1 MTGEVQQ
8 FLLIMIRLTVFI
20 SISPGFSHSSF
31 PTVSKV
37 ALSTGLAL
45 PVISAV
51 PALSAELAMGDFLL
65 LGIRE
70 LLIGMALGYITLLFF
85 TAVEIAG
92 TLVDFQVG
100 FSMGAIYD
108 PSLGVNASYYGRIYY
123 WISIMIFFIA
133 NIHHQVITTLV
144 ESFTWAPISTDQ
156 VMLSHIGME
165 GIVRLFGHLFAAAI
179 SLAIPLIIVALLSE
193 LTLALI
199 SRTVPQINVLIL
211 GMPMKTLVSLV
222 FMFFFLPLLMRNIGD
237 LFPDMIR
244 YMNEW
249 LYSLQ

>member
-1 MTGEVQQ
+1 MTAEVQQ
-8 FLLIMIRLTVFI
+8 FLLVMIRLTVFI
-20 SISPGFSHSSF
+20 AVTPAFSHSSF
-31 PTVSKV
+31 PTISKV
-37 ALSTGLAL
+37 ALSVGLSL
-45 PVISAV
+45 PIMGIIE
-51 PALSAELAMGDFLL
+51 PLQEELAIGSFVTI
-65 LGIRE
+65 GIKE
-70 LLIGMALGYITLLFF
+70 VFIGLALGYITLLFF

-92 TLVDFQVG
+92 SLVDFQVG
-100 FSMGAIYD
+100 FSMGSIYD

-144 ESFTWAPISTDQ
+144 ESFLWAPLNQLTF
-156 VMLSHIGME
+156 SHIGME
-165 GIVRLFGHLFAAAI
+165 GMIHLFGNLFGTAI
-179 SLAIPLIIVALLSE
+179 QLAIPLIIVALLSE

-211 GMPMKTLVSLV
+211 GMPMKTLVSLI
-222 FMFFFLPLLMRNIGD
+222 FMFFFLPTLMNNIGE

-244 YMNEW
+244 HMNEW

>member
-8 FLLIMIRLTVFI
+8 FLLVMIRMTVFI
-20 SISPGFSHSSF
+20 TLCPGFSHSSL
-31 PTVSKV
+31 PTISKV
-37 ALSTGLAL
+37 ALAIGLTL
-45 PVISAV
+45 PVMEVIPSLQV
-51 PALSAELAMGDFLL
+51 ELAIGAFVF
-65 LGIRE
+65 IAIKE
-70 LLIGMALGYITLLFF
+70 LFIGLALGYITLLFF

-100 FSMGAIYD
+100 FSMGAVFD

-133 NIHHQVITTLV
+133 NIHHQVIITLV
-144 ESFTWAPISTDQ
+144 ESFRWAPLDQ
-156 VMLSHIGME
+156 LSFAHIGTE
-165 GIVRLFGHLFAAAI
+165 GIVVLFGNLFATAI
-179 SLAIPLIIVALLSE
+179 QLAVPLIIVALLSE

-222 FMFFFLPLLMRNIGD
+222 FMFFFLSMLMRSIGD
-237 LFPDMIR
+237 LFPDMIK

>member
-1 MTGEVQQ
+1 MTLEVQQ
-8 FLLIMIRLTVFI
+8 FLLVMIRMTVFI
-20 SISPGFSHSSF
+20 AISPGFSHSSF
-31 PTVSKV
+31 PTISKV
-37 ALSTGLAL
+37 ALAVGLSI
-45 PVISAV
+45 PVMAV
-51 PALSAELAMGDFLL
+51 IQPFETDLTMAMFVAIGIKELF
-65 LGIRE
+65 
-70 LLIGMALGYITLLFF
+70 IGMALGYITLLFF

-92 TLVDFQVG
+92 SLVDFQVG
-100 FSMGAIYD
+100 FSMGSIYD

-133 NIHHQVITTLV
+133 NIHHQVITSLV
-144 ESFTWAPISTDQ
+144 ESFTWAPLDQ
-156 VMLSHIGME
+156 LNFTHIGME
-165 GIVRLFGHLFAAAI
+165 GIVHLFGHLFATAVQ
-179 SLAIPLIIVALLSE
+179 LAIPLIIVALLSE

-222 FMFFFLPLLMRNIGD
+222 FMFFFLPVLMQNIGE

-249 LYSLQ
+249 LFSIQ